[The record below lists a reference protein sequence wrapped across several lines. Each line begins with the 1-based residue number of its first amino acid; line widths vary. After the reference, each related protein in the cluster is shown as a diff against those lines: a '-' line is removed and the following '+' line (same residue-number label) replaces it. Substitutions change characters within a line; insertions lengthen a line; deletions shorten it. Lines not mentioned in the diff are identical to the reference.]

1 MAIIKKIA
9 KNGRLLYYNETNG
22 RFSNASAWVKQ
33 NFNIIGPG
41 RSKIISKDE
50 LTKKEKNVFQGL
62 FNIQNSYRYKGKFLS
77 KDTGRALRSIG
88 IEPGE
93 VSKKVSRGL
102 LATIIDLQTQYK
114 IQSFIR
120 SNNQGK
126 GEYWEL
132 KSGTF
137 DRAMDDINSAIRR
150 GYKVTIIDTDG
161 KEYYGRDGVRKVTEF
176 EMEMFLT
183 GEKKTRIEHLVR
195 FLPSKKEYIIDLSE
209 SQITILDNT
218 P

>member
-1 MAIIKKIA
+1 MAIIKKTA
-9 KNGRLLYYNETNG
+9 KNGRLLYYDESNG
-22 RFSNASAWVKQ
+22 RFSNAAAWVRQ
-33 NFNIIGPG
+33 NFDIIGPG

-50 LTKKEKNVFQGL
+50 LTKKERNVFQGL
-62 FNIQNSYRYKGKFLS
+62 FNTQNSYRYKGKFLS
-77 KDTGRALRSIG
+77 KDTAKVLKAIG

-93 VSKKVSRGL
+93 VSSKVSRGL
-102 LATIIDLQTQYK
+102 LATIIDTQTEYK

-120 SNNQGK
+120 PNNQGK

-137 DRAMDDINSAIRR
+137 DRALDDINSAIRR

-161 KEYYGRDGVRKVTEF
+161 QEYYGREGVKKVTEY

-195 FLPSKKEYIIDLSE
+195 YLPSKKQYVIDLRE

>member
-62 FNIQNSYRYKGKFLS
+62 FNIQDSYRYKGKFLS
-77 KDTGRALRSIG
+77 KDTGRALKSIG

>member
-50 LTKKEKNVFQGL
+50 LTRKEKNVFQGL
-62 FNIQNSYRYKGKFLS
+62 FNIQDSYRYKGKFLS
-77 KDTGRALRSIG
+77 KDTGRALKSIG

>member
-62 FNIQNSYRYKGKFLS
+62 FNIQDSYRYKGKFLS

>member
-9 KNGRLLYYNETNG
+9 KNGRLLYYNEANG
-22 RFSNASAWVKQ
+22 RFSNASAWVRQ

-50 LTKKEKNVFQGL
+50 LTKKERNVFQGL
-62 FNIQNSYRYKGKFLS
+62 FNTQNSYRYKGKFLS
-77 KDTGRALRSIG
+77 KDTGRALKAIG

-93 VSKKVSRGL
+93 VSRKVSRGL

-120 SNNQGK
+120 SNNKGK

-195 FLPSKKEYIIDLSE
+195 FLASKKEYVIDLSE